1 MNKNRHLNDY
11 VFEHY
16 KDRIDDAHTEVKL
29 AAIVDDIEGDAEAGN
44 LSEEDVEKLR
54 CLISD
59 REGEILLEAL
69 EG

>member
-16 KDRIDDAHTEVKL
+16 KDRIENAHTEVKL
-29 AAIVDDIEGDAEAGN
+29 AAIVDDVEGDAEAGN
-44 LSEEDVEKLR
+44 LSEEDLEKLR
-54 CLISD
+54 SLISD

>member
-16 KDRIDDAHTEVKL
+16 KDRINNIHTEVKL
-29 AAIVDDIEGDAEAGN
+29 AALVDDIEGDAEAGN
-44 LSEEDVEKLR
+44 LSEEDAEKLR
-54 CLISD
+54 CFISD
-59 REGEILLEAL
+59 REGKILLEAL

>member
-16 KDRIDDAHTEVKL
+16 KDRINNAHTETKL
-29 AAIVDDIEGDAEAGN
+29 AQLVDDIEGDAEAGN

>member
-16 KDRIDDAHTEVKL
+16 KDRINNAHNEVKL
-29 AAIVDDIEGDAEAGN
+29 AALVDDIEGDAEAGN

-59 REGEILLEAL
+59 REGGILLEAL
-69 EG
+69 EE

>member
-16 KDRIDDAHTEVKL
+16 KDRINNAHTETKL
-29 AAIVDDIEGDAEAGN
+29 AQLVDDIEGDAEAGN

-54 CLISD
+54 CFISD
-59 REGEILLEAL
+59 REGKILLEAL

>member
-16 KDRIDDAHTEVKL
+16 KDRIENAHTETKL
-29 AAIVDDIEGDAEAGN
+29 AAIIDDIEGDGEAGN

-59 REGEILLEAL
+59 REGDILLEAL